1 MAINLHHLR
10 LFTAVV
16 EHGGFTR
23 AAAELN
29 LSQPAIS
36 KSLQELE
43 RQLHVRLIDRVG
55 RSATLTDAGRAL
67 YARASELFGVEQL
80 AERELREIRGL
91 KLGRLRV
98 AATPTIAAY
107 FLPPVL
113 GRFHR
118 RRPSVRIEV
127 ATGSAMTV
135 AKLLL
140 ESHVDVALSED
151 PLAVPGIEA
160 IPWRDDELVVIAAPD
175 HELLLQDRVEPNN
188 LANHSFLTLD
198 RRSTAFKLADRA
210 LELRGVRLR
219 RTTRIAGTEAI
230 KQAVASGLGLA
241 FVSRAAAEDQLAL
254 RRIAVV
260 PVEGLVIRR
269 PLARLKLRR
278 RGGGISPAS
287 RELDSLLDEAPSVDG
302 SSDATGVADDRAAD
316 AGNGPVV
323 L

>member
-23 AAAELN
+23 AAAELD

-43 RQLHVRLIDRVG
+43 RQLHVRLIDRSG
-55 RSATLTDAGRAL
+55 RAATLTDAGRTL
-67 YARASELFGVEQL
+67 YARARELFGVEQL

-98 AATPTIAAY
+98 AATPTIATY

-118 RRPSVRIEV
+118 RRPSVRIDV
-127 ATGSAMTV
+127 AAGDSLTV
-135 AKLLL
+135 SKLLL
-140 ESHVDVALSED
+140 ESRVDVALSED
-151 PLAVPGIEA
+151 PLAVPGIEVS
-160 IPWRDDELVVIAAPD
+160 PWRHDHLVVIAPPD
-175 HELLLQDRVEPNN
+175 HKLLQQAHVEPKD
-188 LANHSFLTLD
+188 LADHPFLAD
-198 RRSTAFKLADRA
+198 RRSRVFRLAYRA
-210 LELRGVRLR
+210 LELRGVRVR
-219 RTTRIAGTEAI
+219 RTVRIAGTEAM

-241 FVSRAAAEDQLAL
+241 FVSRTAAEDQLTL
-254 RRIAVV
+254 GRIAVV

-269 PLARLKLRR
+269 SLVRLKLRR

-287 RELDSLLDEAPSVDG
+287 RELDSLLDEASSVDAA
-302 SSDATGVADDRAAD
+302 SDATGVADDHAAD
-316 AGNGPVV
+316 TGNGDPVV